1 MALIAAM
8 DLMAVRISITINS
21 EFAKCYKLSAK
32 PDMLDTAEVKVYEWP

>member
-8 DLMAVRISITINS
+8 DLMTAITVNS
-21 EFAKCYKLSAK
+21 EFGKCYKLSAK